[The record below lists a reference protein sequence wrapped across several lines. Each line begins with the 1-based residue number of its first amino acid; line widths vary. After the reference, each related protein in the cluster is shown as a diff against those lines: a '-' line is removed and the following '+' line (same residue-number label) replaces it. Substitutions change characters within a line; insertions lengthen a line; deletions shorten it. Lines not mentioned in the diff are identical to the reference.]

1 MKINCPRCGRTG
13 KASAIFGAL
22 EQAPICQDCNSVLY
36 NDPRLRPDDDKV
48 KKILIRQLHILDK
61 RAGDSNSHDYSSLTI
76 STLFE
81 LVQKRREDLL
91 PLAGLEFKGGS
102 TRENSRTHHPVSMPP
117 YISPPRPAEGKNEK
131 LAT

>member
-1 MKINCPRCGRTG
+1 MTTINCPRCGSTG
-13 KASAIFGAL
+13 KASAIYGAL
-22 EQAPICQDCNSVLY
+22 EQAPICTDCNSVLY
-36 NDPRLRPDDDKV
+36 NDPRLRPSNTKE
-48 KKILIRQLHILDK
+48 ILIRQLHILDK

-102 TRENSRTHHPVSMPP
+102 TRENSRTHRPVTMPP
-117 YISPPRPAEGKNEK
+117 YISPPRPCRGEK
-131 LAT
+131 